1 MTAPRPTDV
10 AFRIG
15 LHLPLLLPLFAVACS
30 PSTPA
35 ASDAQLASAPPGV
48 VRAPRA
54 PGASPVEPDIADA
67 SDDAP
72 GFDGSAYGAWQPVTM
87 PQFLPVTGILLTD
100 GTVMFS
106 DSAAPSRWWRLTPD
120 VHGSYVNGTWSAMAQ
135 FPTGYLPTYF
145 ASAVLRDGRVIVVG
159 GEFNENAQQETTLGA
174 IYDPAVDLW
183 TPVHPPSP
191 IDAWYLSVGDA
202 PSVVLAD
209 GTFMIG
215 SIYGQVDALFDE
227 RTLTW
232 TMLGAQGPDAGNGK
246 ADSNAEEG
254 WTLLPSGKVLTLDV
268 GNGTPDQNTELFDPA
283 TGQWSSAG
291 NTPVLIS
298 DPNSY
303 EIGPAILR
311 PDGSVFAIGATGN
324 TAVYDATGHWHTGPK
339 FPSVGGM
346 QLVVADG
353 PAALLPNGNVLCAAG
368 PGAYAPGVELFEFD
382 GANLFEVSATPNSMY
397 EPSYQLFFLVLPT
410 GEVLA
415 ADGSQDV
422 EVYTETGAPNPAWA
436 PTITEAPSTVVRGTT
451 YELKGTQFNGLSQG
465 ASYGDDY
472 QPATNY
478 PLVRITNDQSGH
490 VFYGRTHDHSTMGVA
505 TGSAIVS
512 TLFEASG
519 ATETGASH
527 LVVVANGI
535 ASAPMAVTL
544 Q

>member
-1 MTAPRPTDV
+1 MTAARLTGWHVP
-10 AFRIG
+10 
-15 LHLPLLLPLFAVACS
+15 LPLLLLVAGCS

-35 ASDAQLASAPPGV
+35 SDGAPLASAPAGV

-54 PGASPVEPDIADA
+54 PGEAPVMPDIADA
-67 SDDAP
+67 SDDGN
-72 GFDGSAYGAWQPVTM
+72 GFDGSAYGAWHPVTM

-106 DSAAPSRWWRLTPD
+106 DSLDPARWWRLTPD
-120 VHGSYVNGTWSAMAQ
+120 LHGSYINGTWSQMAQ
-135 FPTGYLPTYF
+135 FPSGYLPTYF
-145 ASAVLRDGRVIVVG
+145 ASGVLRDGRVIVVG
-159 GEFNENAQQETTLGA
+159 GEFNENAQQETTRGA
-174 IYDPAVDLW
+174 IYDPAANVW
-183 TPVHPPSP
+183 TPVEPPSP
-191 IDAWYLSVGDA
+191 IDSWYLSVGDA

-215 SIYGQVDALFDE
+215 SIYGQQDALFDE

-232 TMLGAQGPDAGNGK
+232 TMLGAQGANAGNGK
-246 ADSNAEEG
+246 ADANAEEG
-254 WTLLPSGKVLTLDV
+254 WTLLPNGKVLTLDV
-268 GNGTPDQNTELFDPA
+268 GQGNPTQNTELFDPA
-283 TGQWSSAG
+283 TGMWTSAG
-291 NTPVLIS
+291 NTPVPIADTAS
-298 DPNSY
+298 D
-303 EIGPAILR
+303 EIGPSILR

-324 TAVYDATGHWHTGPK
+324 TAVYDATGHWSTGPT
-339 FPSVGGM
+339 FPSVGGV

-353 PAALLPNGNVLCAAG
+353 PAALLPNGNVLTAAA

-382 GANLFEVSATPNSMY
+382 GTHLFEVSGTPNSMY
-397 EPSYQLFFLVLPT
+397 EPSFALFFLVLPT
-410 GEVLA
+410 GEVLE

-422 EVYTETGAPNPAWA
+422 EVYTETGAPDPAWA
-436 PTITEAPSTVVRGTT
+436 PTITEAPSTVARGTT

-465 ASYGDDY
+465 AAYGDDY

-512 TLFEASG
+512 TLFEASA

-535 ASAPMAVTL
+535 PSAPVAVTI

>member
-1 MTAPRPTDV
+1 MTAPRPTYV
-10 AFRIG
+10 APRIG
-15 LHLPLLLPLFAVACS
+15 LRFPILLPLLVAGCS
-30 PSTPA
+30 PSPA
-35 ASDAQLASAPPGV
+35 PSDGLPLASAPPGV

-54 PGASPVEPDIADA
+54 PGEGRVTPDIADA
-67 SDDAP
+67 ST
-72 GFDGSAYGAWQPVTM
+72 GFDGSAYGAWQPVTV
-87 PQFLPVTGILLTD
+87 PTFFPLTGILLTD

-106 DSAAPSRWWRLTPD
+106 DSLTPSHWWRLTPD
-120 VHGSYVNGTWSAMAQ
+120 VNGSYVNGTWSSMAQ
-135 FPTGYLPTYF
+135 LPTGYVPTYF

-159 GEFNENAQQETTLGA
+159 GEFNENAQTETTFGA
-174 IYDPAVDLW
+174 IYDPAVDVW
-183 TPVHPPSP
+183 TPVQPPSP
-191 IDAWYLSVGDA
+191 IATWYESVGDA

-215 SIYGQVDALFDE
+215 SIYGQQDALFDE
-227 RTLTW
+227 RTLSW
-232 TMLGAQGPDAGNGK
+232 TMLPGSGK

-283 TGQWSSAG
+283 TGAWTSAG
-291 NTPVLIS
+291 NTPVLVS
-298 DPNSY
+298 DPASY
-303 EIGPAILR
+303 EIGAAVLR

-324 TAVYDATGHWHTGPK
+324 TAVYDATGHWSTGPT
-339 FPSVGGM
+339 FPSVGGV
-346 QLVVADG
+346 QLVAADG
-353 PAALLPNGNVLCAAG
+353 PAALLPNGNVLTAAG
-368 PGAYAPGVELFEFD
+368 PGAYQPGVELFEFD
-382 GANLFEVSATPNSMY
+382 GTRLFEVSGTPNSMS
-397 EPSYQLFFLVLPT
+397 EPSYQLFFLVLPS

-415 ADGSQDV
+415 SDGSSDV

-465 ASYGDDY
+465 AAYGDDY

-512 TLFEASG
+512 TLFEASA

-535 ASAPMAVTL
+535 PSAPVAVTL